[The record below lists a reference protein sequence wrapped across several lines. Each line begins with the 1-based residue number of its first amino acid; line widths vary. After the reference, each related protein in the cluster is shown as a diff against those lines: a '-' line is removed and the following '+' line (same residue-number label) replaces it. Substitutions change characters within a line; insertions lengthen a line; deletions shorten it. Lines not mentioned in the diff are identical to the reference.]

1 MLEGP
6 ILKSFTIN
14 GPINSQE
21 KKNEAFTANVP
32 LSNKNKWTWRKK
44 KVDITN

>member
-21 KKNEAFTANVP
+21 KKNEETILDLAKA
-32 LSNKNKWTWRKK
+32 LRSG
-44 KVDITN
+44 